1 MSAAVLFHL
10 ALAAY
15 SVAAVLY
22 VSWLVR
28 PEGSGAR
35 RGFWAM
41 GAGALLHALSL
52 IVRGEELLHATTLTL
67 AEALSFLAFFVVLG
81 FLLLDRKQKLP
92 VIGAF
97 IAPMVLAVLIPAHI
111 VPIERARP
119 GPIVGFILPLH
130 VGASIAGVALF
141 GLGFGTAVMYLL
153 LERELKQKKLGTFF
167 KRLPSLELLDKLTFR
182 MVAYAFAFLTVALLT
197 GAGFLRIA
205 GDNVTAIVP
214 KIAFAILAWSVAAL
228 LIVLRRATGWRGR
241 KVAVAT
247 AVGFGFGLSAYAT
260 LFLGG
265 TL

>member
-41 GAGALLHALSL
+41 GAGAALHALSL
-52 IVRGEELLHATTLTL
+52 IVRGEELLHATTLSL
-67 AEALSFLAFFVVLG
+67 AEALSFLSFFVVVG

-97 IAPMVLAVLIPAHI
+97 IAPMVLAVVIPAHI

-119 GPIVGFILPLH
+119 GPIVGFVLPLH
-130 VGASIAGVALF
+130 VGVSIAGVALF

-153 LERELKQKKLGTFF
+153 LERELKQKRLGTFF
-167 KRLPSLELLDKLTFR
+167 KRLPSLEVLDRLTFR
-182 MVAYAFAFLTVALLT
+182 MVAYAFASLTVALVT
-197 GAGFLRIA
+197 GAGFLRLSEQS
-205 GDNVTAIVP
+205 GPAILP
-214 KIAFAILAWSVAAL
+214 KIAFAVLAWGVAAA

-241 KVAVAT
+241 KVALAT
-247 AVGFGFGLSAYAT
+247 AAGFAFGLSAYAM